1 MKKATTGGIG
11 LAVALAVLCV
21 SGVAMAGSTKDIEK
35 TTAGM
40 ERALVE
46 KSGETAE
53 QSGQETE
60 KETETETT
68 DAGETE
74 ETSPAIKENKKED
87 YKVIAGAAE
96 VLETVAK
103 PDEGAA
109 EKSAE
114 ELQKE
119 EASEKAAEEDLWG
132 YTNLGIAQVDNHLN
146 VRDKAG
152 EDGSLVGKMTKNA
165 ACEILSVNGEWAH
178 IKSGKVEGYVH
189 TDYLLMDDMA
199 KKKAEEV
206 AYTVATVTT
215 ETLKVREQPSTDC
228 PVITLVAQ
236 EERLEVVEQKPEGWV
251 KIMLD
256 DEEAYVS
263 ADYVVVDQELET
275 AVTMK
280 ELLYGGGIS
289 NTRIDLC
296 QYAKQFVGNPYVWGG
311 TSLTNGADC
320 SGFVQSVFKKFG
332 VSLPRSS
339 REQVNVGTKVS
350 LADAQ
355 PGDLIFYA
363 KGGTINHVALYI
375 GNGQV
380 VHASSPKTGIKISNA
395 TYRTPTAVKRVL
407 S

>member
-1 MKKATTGGIG
+1 MKRIVWKYAFVFGTVLFLGMGMKAEAASTSDIIK
-11 LAVALAVLCV
+11 AVAGLDRI
-21 SGVAMAGSTKDIEK
+21 MANAEDEQGPLIE
-35 TTAGM
+35 
-40 ERALVE
+40 L
-46 KSGETAE
+46 
-53 QSGQETE
+53 QQENL
-60 KETETETT
+60 
-68 DAGETE
+68 TE
-74 ETSPAIKENKKED
+74 EEQPEQESEVDVSTLPPCEEN
-87 YKVIAGAAE
+87 
-96 VLETVAK
+96 
-103 PDEGAA
+103 
-109 EKSAE
+109 
-114 ELQKE
+114 
-119 EASEKAAEEDLWG
+119 LWG

-146 VRDKAG
+146 VRNKAG
-152 EDGSLVGKMTKNA
+152 EDGELVGKMTKNA
-165 ACEILSVNGEWAH
+165 ACEILSIDGDWAQ

-189 TDYLLMDDMA
+189 TDYLLMGNEA
-199 KKKAEEV
+199 KEKAKEV
-206 AYTVATVTT
+206 VYTVARVDTQ
-215 ETLKVREQPSTDC
+215 TLKVREQPNTDC

-236 EERLEVVEQKPEGWV
+236 DERLEVVEQKPDGWA

-263 ADYVVVDQELET
+263 TDYCIIEQELET

-339 REQVNVGTKVS
+339 REQVGVGTKIS
-350 LADAQ
+350 LADAK

-380 VHASSPKTGIKISNA
+380 VHASSPKTGIRISNA
-395 TYRTPTAVKRVL
+395 TYRTPAAIKRVL

>member
-1 MKKATTGGIG
+1 MKRKTAMAAGLLAAVMLLGGGIESRAASTSDILKAAAG
-11 LAVALAVLCV
+11 FERVMQEAEAKED
-21 SGVAMAGSTKDIEK
+21 GVELSLLPITEPDAGNGGKEVQEPEEEIDEEI
-35 TTAGM
+35 
-40 ERALVE
+40 LQ
-46 KSGETAE
+46 TAE
-53 QSGQETE
+53 AQ
-60 KETETETT
+60 K
-68 DAGETE
+68 DAP
-74 ETSPAIKENKKED
+74 SVDN
-87 YKVIAGAAE
+87 
-96 VLETVAK
+96 
-103 PDEGAA
+103 
-109 EKSAE
+109 
-114 ELQKE
+114 
-119 EASEKAAEEDLWG
+119 LWG

-152 EDGSLVGKMTKNA
+152 EDGELVGKMTKNA
-165 ACEILSVNGEWAH
+165 ACEILSVEGDWAH

-189 TDYLLMDDMA
+189 TDYLLTGEEA
-199 KKKAEEV
+199 KKKAQEV
-206 AYTVATVTT
+206 VYTVAKVNTQ
-215 ETLKVREQPSTDC
+215 TLKVREEPNTDC

-236 EERLEVVEQKPEGWV
+236 DERLEVVEQKPDGWA

-263 ADYVVVDQELET
+263 TEYCVIEEELET

-280 ELLYGGGIS
+280 ELEFGNGIS
-289 NTRIDLC
+289 DLRINLC
-296 QYAKQFVGNPYVWGG
+296 QYAKEFIGNPYVWGG

-320 SGFVQSVFKKFG
+320 SGFVQSVFKHFG

-339 REQVNVGTKVS
+339 REQVNVGTKIS

-380 VHASSPKTGIKISNA
+380 VHASSPKTGIRISNA
-395 TYRTPTAVKRVL
+395 TYRTPAAVKRVL

>member
-21 SGVAMAGSTKDIEK
+21 SGVAVAGSTKDIEK

-53 QSGQETE
+53 QSGQEME

-96 VLETVAK
+96 VLETVAE

-114 ELQKE
+114 EMQKE
-119 EASEKAAEEDLWG
+119 EALEEEAEEDLWG

-236 EERLEVVEQKPEGWV
+236 EERLEVVEQRPEGWV

-320 SGFVQSVFKKFG
+320 SGFVQSVFKKYG